1 MISNL
6 NLDSLSGLSD
16 RSNFKLAD
24 SEAIQVE
31 VSMMNLN
38 LNLKEMP
45 SVMFT
50 GRVCR

>member
-24 SEAIQVE
+24 SEAIE
-31 VSMMNLN
+31 LE
-38 LNLKEMP
+38 LRGGPFNLKL
-45 SVMFT
+45 V
-50 GRVCR
+50 